1 MRCGWMRPSSTSRSR
16 VSRATSRRTGSK
28 QDSSTASGVSSMI
41 RLTPVTDSK
50 ARMFRPSR
58 PMIRPF
64 ISSPGRCSTETT
76 DSLVCSVATRW
87 IASET
92 TLRARFSPSDR
103 AWCSM
108 SRTIRTASRLAWFSI
123 VPTSSDLAWM
133 AVRPAT
139 RSRVAVRWASSWS
152 MSAARSLS
160 SRWRWSSS
168 AERSSSRCSSLS
180 SRCSRSASRFSRRS
194 RSLRSSRISS
204 LTARICSSA
213 SRRPWSAWPAASSAL
228 DLSAVASVSA
238 RVRIS
243 SASRRAAARLSAV
256 AAAAAAAS
264 AGVRAAVPGAAAGAV
279 AVAVL
284 GSASVRADGSGAEAA
299 LWTTLSSAVPAGA
312 FSVPV
317 PDLRQ
322 TTTSANTAARS
333 PIAMNTKEIPP
344 FTVTPSAHQAPGYR
358 APQVRYQGICPG
370 ARGSARRRG
379 QP

>member
-1 MRCGWMRPSSTSRSR
+1 
-16 VSRATSRRTGSK
+16 
-28 QDSSTASGVSSMI
+28 MI

-133 AVRPAT
+133 AVSPAT

-168 AERSSSRCSSLS
+168 AARSSSRCSSLS

-194 RSLRSSRISS
+194 RSLRSSRTSS

-228 DLSAVASVSA
+228 DLIAVASVSA

-243 SASRRAAARLSAV
+243 SASWRAASRLSAV

-264 AGVRAAVPGAAAGAV
+264 AGVTAAGPGAAAGAV
-279 AVAVL
+279 AVGAVL
-284 GSASVRADGSGAEAA
+284 EPGLASVLADGSGAEAA
-299 LWTTLSSAVPAGA
+299 LWTTLSSAVAAGA

-333 PIAMNTKEIPP
+333 PIAMNTKEIPL
-344 FTVTPSAHQAPGYR
+344 FTVTPSAHQAPGNR

-370 ARGSARRRG
+370 ARGSARGRG